1 MNRSQLDQPTSLK
14 TQIKS
19 AGNEL
24 RNYICELVKENRRL
38 QKSIAK
44 LEVKCVSQHNQI
56 VALKQAA
63 PKIIVNFNPFVKEVK
78 KGTHRDS

>member
-14 TQIKS
+14 TQIQS
-19 AGNEL
+19 ADNVL

-63 PKIIVNFNPFVKEVK
+63 PKKIIVNFNTFAKEVK
-78 KGTHRDS
+78 EGNT